1 MLVVRGGEYFAGFDM
16 EDGLAM
22 FGVMSALH
30 TRSRDR
36 DAVTY
41 DERRGELQTGQLDF
55 LDQAGKRIIELS
67 SALLAVL
74 FGVLA
79 FGDKFP
85 PAYLAAPALK
95 ALLIGALVLY
105 MAAICLAAWAIH
117 PRSYD
122 YYPSNVTAARE
133 ELARMVRFKA
143 GWVKAG
149 GAAFVLASLFLTG
162 AAVMLVWGAG

>member
-1 MLVVRGGEYFAGFDM
+1 
-16 EDGLAM
+16 M

-30 TRSRDR
+30 TRSRGR

-67 SALLAVL
+67 SAR
-74 FGVLA
+74 
-79 FGDKFP
+79 
-85 PAYLAAPALK
+85 LAAPALK

-117 PRSYD
+117 PRPYD
-122 YYPSNVTAARE
+122 YYPSNVTAACE

-143 GWVKAG
+143 G
-149 GAAFVLASLFLTG
+149 GAAFVLASLLLTG

>member
-1 MLVVRGGEYFAGFDM
+1 
-16 EDGLAM
+16 
-22 FGVMSALH
+22 MSGA
-30 TRSRDR
+30 TDDR
-36 DAVTY
+36 DIPTGKPVSAEQQAV
-41 DERRGELQTGQLDF
+41 RVFFRQLQTGQLDF

-85 PAYLAAPALK
+85 PAYLSGPVADIPNGDALK
-95 ALLIGALVLY
+95 MLLVGALILY

-117 PRSYD
+117 PRPYD
-122 YYPSNVTAARE
+122 YYPTNLTAARE

-149 GAAFVLASLFLTG
+149 GGAFILASLLLT
-162 AAVMLVWGAG
+162 AATVILVWAA